1 MKEAK
6 KSSIEH
12 PALKPLPA
20 SFRETMKVISGK
32 WKVVV
37 LWHLCTGAK
46 RYNELHRLMPK
57 VTQHMLTKQLREL
70 EQDGIIKREVFP
82 EVPPRVEYSIS
93 KHGATLEPLF
103 DCMEEWG
110 EAHLSRRRGKR

>member
-1 MKEAK
+1 
-6 KSSIEH
+6 
-12 PALKPLPA
+12 
-20 SFRETMKVISGK
+20 MKVISGK

-70 EQDGIIKREVFP
+70 EEDGIIERKFFP
-82 EVPPRVEYSIS
+82 EIPPRVEYSIS

-103 DCMEEWG
+103 NCMEEWG
-110 EAHLSRRRGKR
+110 EKQLRRKPTN